1 MFELADFLSYI
12 PCLTLLT
19 FIFFAYRRLL
29 VYLHIFQQEEY
40 DGQRFLPWMLRTIS
54 FDRKL
59 SFVLILTGLFVPFV
73 FPAAFFAAAIT
84 EHNPKKTAKKTLV
97 MTQRATRIFAM
108 AFVLTIAAG
117 AAALYASWWAWVLA
131 VQFIPVALVLGNL
144 LLKPYE
150 AHTQK
155 KFLNEAKAK
164 LKTLNPTIIGI
175 TGSFGKTSVKHMLG
189 HVLSMQAP
197 TLVTPGSV
205 NTPMGITRIIREQ
218 LRADHQFFVVEMGA
232 YGKESIARLCKLT
245 PPHHGVLTAIGHAHY
260 ERFKTL
266 DMVAKTKFE
275 LAEAVMANNG
285 QMLIHDQVLEQPY
298 AKAFALENRENFTLC
313 GVDAD
318 INDVV
323 LKSVKQTAE
332 GLKLDIR
339 FEKKTYHIEAPIF
352 GEHHAG
358 NIALVFATAVHL
370 GMPADVVVTALK
382 SVPQVAHRLE
392 VKHQNDGTVL
402 VDDAYNSNPKG
413 FKAALE
419 LLPILQKTCKG
430 RTIVITPGMVEL
442 GEAHDEEHAKI
453 GAEIA
458 KNADILIAVSPARI
472 APLLEA
478 FKKNKSDTQAYVV
491 CQTFAEAREWLVQ
504 NKQVGDVILLENDL
518 PDLYEAKL
526 NL

>member
-1 MFELADFLSYI
+1 MFEFSEFLRFT

-19 FIFFAYRRLL
+19 FVFFAYRRTL

-40 DGQRFLPWMLRTIS
+40 DGKRFIPWMLRTAS
-54 FDRKL
+54 YDRKV
-59 SFVLILTGLFVPFV
+59 SFVLLLTGFFVPFV
-73 FPAAFFAAAIT
+73 YPAAFFVAALT
-84 EHNPKKTAKKTLV
+84 ELNPKKNAKKTLV
-97 MTQRATRIFAM
+97 MTQRATRIFAV
-108 AFVLTIAAG
+108 AFVLSILVGTVTYNAP
-117 AAALYASWWAWVLA
+117 WWGWIVA
-131 VQFIPVALVLGNL
+131 VQLITFTLVLGNL

-150 AHTQK
+150 AHTQQ

-164 LKTLNPTIIGI
+164 LKTLNPTIVGI

-218 LRADHQFFVVEMGA
+218 LRQDHQFFVVEMGA
-232 YGKESIARLCKLT
+232 YGKGSIERLCKLT
-245 PPHHGVLTAIGHAHY
+245 PPAHGVLTALGHAHY
-260 ERFKTL
+260 ERFKSL

-275 LAEAVMANNG
+275 LAEAVKANKG
-285 QMLIHDQVLEQPY
+285 QMIIHEQVLEQPY
-298 AKAFALENRENFTLC
+298 AKAFTIENRDNFTLC

-323 LKSVKQTAE
+323 LKSAVQTAE

-339 FEKKTYHIEAPIF
+339 FEKKTYRIEAPLF
-352 GEHHAG
+352 GLHHAG
-358 NIALVFATAVHL
+358 NLAVVFATAVRL
-370 GMPADVVVTALK
+370 GVPADVVVTALK

-392 VKHQNDGTVL
+392 VKPQNDGTVL

-419 LLPILQKTCKG
+419 LLPILQEACKG
-430 RTIVITPGMVEL
+430 RAIVVTPGMVEL
-442 GEAHDEEHAKI
+442 GEAHDEEHTKI
-453 GAEIA
+453 GVEIA
-458 KNADILIAVSPARI
+458 KNADILLAVSPARI
-472 APLLEA
+472 GSMLDA
-478 FKKNKSDTQAYVV
+478 FKKARSDEQSYVV
-491 CQTFAEAREWLVQ
+491 CQTFAEARDWLVK
-504 NKQVGDVILLENDL
+504 NKQQGDVVLLENDL